1 MVKFKIGVGR
11 PETEPI
17 VYADPLALGNMPA
30 ETEKTGIVLMF
41 NVGKERVAAD
51 TEKIGNALM
60 FDVVEELVEV
70 DKLAK
75 FVGIW
80 LADGRNP
87 KLVVEMVELGAL

>member
-17 VYADPLALGNMPA
+17 VYAEALALGNMP
-30 ETEKTGIVLMF
+30 EIGIVLIF
-41 NVGKERVAAD
+41 NVGKGRVAAD
-51 TEKIGNALM
+51 TEKIGNALV
-60 FDVVEELVEV
+60 FDLVEGLVEV

-75 FVGIW
+75 FVGIR

-87 KLVVEMVELGAL
+87 KLVVEMIELGAL